1 MQQDMAAAMSKIQSF
16 FPTLVYRADNATTTR
31 LNMQLE
37 QDALMLAHE
46 DSAGRKWCEKHGYN
60 GYTSFASLNDLSQRL
75 MSFTA
80 LEKILDAHASK
91 FAKAL
96 HWDLRGGKPVCD
108 SIWVNVLPEGGA
120 HAGHIHTNSVISG
133 TYYVSVPQGAG
144 PIVFEDPRHAMMMA
158 APPKKSTAPRE
169 QRSHVPETPTAGAVL
184 MWESWLRH
192 EVPVNRAE
200 GLRISVSFNYVI
212 GEK

>member
-1 MQQDMAAAMSKIQSF
+1 MSKIQSF
-16 FPTLVYRADNATTTR
+16 FPTLVYRADGATTTR
-31 LNMQLE
+31 LNMDLE
-37 QDALMLAHE
+37 QAALMLAR
-46 DSAGRKWCEKHGYN
+46 DDRIGQKWCEKHGYN
-60 GYTSFASLNDLSQRL
+60 GYTSFASYNDLSARHHA
-75 MSFTA
+75 FKA
-80 LEKILDAHASK
+80 LEKKLDTHAAK

-108 SIWVNVLPEGGA
+108 SLWVNVLPEGGA

-144 PIVFEDPRHAMMMA
+144 PIVYEDPRHAMMMA
-158 APPKKSTAPRE
+158 APPKKSTTPRE
-169 QRSHVPETPTAGAVL
+169 QKTHISETPKPATL
-184 MWESWLRH
+184 LLWESWLRH
-192 EVPVNRAE
+192 EVPMNKAE

>member
-1 MQQDMAAAMSKIQSF
+1 
-16 FPTLVYRADNATTTR
+16 
-31 LNMQLE
+31 
-37 QDALMLAHE
+37 
-46 DSAGRKWCEKHGYN
+46 
-60 GYTSFASLNDLSQRL
+60 

-158 APPKKSTAPRE
+158 APPKKPTAPRE
-169 QRSHVPETPTAGAVL
+169 LRSHVPETPMAGAVL